1 MRIIE
6 TCPKCYGD
14 LKTFIL
20 KSDLY
25 LWRPKKVCESC
36 GWEWIG
42 DAESEVARIPFDE
55 TNYNRRAQHYV
66 EEYNPVWIERYVPM
80 QPTDAAY
87 DSSSCKYCS
96 NNPRNG
102 GSGVCHCILGAPEIR

>member
-1 MRIIE
+1 MSKRIIE

-42 DAESEVARIPFDE
+42 DAESEVTRIPFDE
-55 TNYNRRAQHYV
+55 TNYNRRDQYYV
-66 EEYNPVWIERYVPM
+66 EEYNPVW
-80 QPTDAAY
+80 PTTIDLKDCADIGCCDARVSIFKE
-87 DSSSCKYCS
+87 D
-96 NNPRNG
+96 
-102 GSGVCHCILGAPEIR
+102 